1 MSIVNFVREFRD
13 QYAVAHPI
21 MKAAFTALYTGTTA
35 AYVGW
40 STLPTATV
48 LDTTTMAILAMII
61 GASAHIAAWCLGRI
75 ADVTQVNGVVVG
87 VEREEHMV
95 ALDMAAHAD

>member
-13 QYAVAHPI
+13 QYAVAHPA

-40 STLPTATV
+40 AALPAATV
-48 LDTTTMAILAMII
+48 IDTTTMAILGVII
-61 GASAHIAAWCLGRI
+61 GASAHAVAWCLGRMVDVAQVEEQAI
-75 ADVTQVNGVVVG
+75 ATDSASHV
-87 VEREEHMV
+87 
-95 ALDMAAHAD
+95 D